1 MFLGIVVLVIYFFLY
16 LVNKLICMDDDM
28 LILYIWG
35 FKKKIYI
42 YICRFFFNVVFF
54 FILNNKCYI
63 FIKFDKYI

>member
-42 YICRFFFNVVFF
+42 YIYVDFFLMLFFFYF
-54 FILNNKCYI
+54 K
-63 FIKFDKYI
+63 

>member
-35 FKKKIYI
+35 FKKKDIYI
-42 YICRFFFNVVFF
+42 YVDFFLMLFFFYF
-54 FILNNKCYI
+54 K
-63 FIKFDKYI
+63 

>member
-35 FKKKIYI
+35 FKKKDIYI
-42 YICRFFFNVVFF
+42 YVDFFLMLFF